1 MLAVVLFLGG
11 MVSAVLSAVS
21 GLYGDRQAA
30 LPLALV
36 YVAVLAVPIAV
47 RRRWPATV
55 AVIVSAAYFVAVTFR
70 IPEVYAGNIAMFIAL
85 YTVGAWSDDRRRAAI
100 VRIAIIVG
108 MFTWLFVVMFQD
120 ATTPLDQMPGS
131 ALSRVGAFSPYVAYQ
146 LLMIGVNAL
155 FFGGAYYFGERSHQQ
170 MRERAA
176 LEERTAELEAEREVT
191 AAQAVALDRV
201 RIARELH
208 DVVAHSMSVI
218 QVQASTAKYRV
229 PGLADEATA
238 EFDDIAAT
246 ARASLVEMR
255 RLLGVLRTEDQVAEL
270 TPQQGIADLP
280 ALAESLRRVGADIT
294 LQVTDTDGAE
304 VPPSVQIAAFR
315 IVQEGMS
322 NAVRHAPGAPV
333 AVDVRVDDAAVH
345 LRIHNGAS
353 RSAGEH
359 GAGHGLRGMLE
370 RAELLGGG
378 LSAGP
383 DGEGGWLVVATLP
396 VTVSSEPRTSTPSSP
411 SRPVS
416 TKDRP

>member
-1 MLAVVLFLGG
+1 VLAVVLFLGG

-208 DVVAHSMSVI
+208 DVVAHHVSLMG
-218 QVQASTAKYRV
+218 VQAGVARAV
-229 PGLADEATA
+229 LDRDVDEARGILAGVEDSARTSLRELRQLLETLRA
-238 EFDDIAAT
+238 PGSDAAPAT
-246 ARASLVEMR
+246 AP
-255 RLLGVLRTEDQVAEL
+255 T
-270 TPQQGIADLP
+270 T
-280 ALAESLRRVGADIT
+280 
-294 LQVTDTDGAE
+294 
-304 VPPSVQIAAFR
+304 
-315 IVQEGMS
+315 
-322 NAVRHAPGAPV
+322 H
-333 AVDVRVDDAAVH
+333 
-345 LRIHNGAS
+345 
-353 RSAGEH
+353 
-359 GAGHGLRGMLE
+359 
-370 RAELLGGG
+370 G
-378 LSAGP
+378 LSAIRGLVDEAAAAGLPTTFTVIGEPAEPPPLVQVNLYRIAQEALTNARRHAGP
-383 DGEGGWLVVATLP
+383 DATADVRLRFDPDAVELEVSNTGRRGSTAPGLGQLGMRERAAVSGGTIEIGPRSRGGYLVRVRVPLRCEEAAHA
-396 VTVSSEPRTSTPSSP
+396 
-411 SRPVS
+411 
-416 TKDRP
+416 